1 MRADKYYNSLCSR
14 VVSSVGA
21 CGCFFVL
28 SLSSLPSPKREEAWL
43 DVSVESE
50 ESKKIMIS
58 KKRMETGKQGEKT
71 KKRNSSH
78 KRNSV

>member
-1 MRADKYYNSLCSR
+1 MLVGVFLCSLCPLCLHQNER
-14 VVSSVGA
+14 
-21 CGCFFVL
+21 
-28 SLSSLPSPKREEAWL
+28 RL

-50 ESKKIMIS
+50 ESKKIVIS